1 MHGSFTHGA
10 RGGLSGEKTWKKRS
24 GGEFLLLRAT
34 VGFALEASDGLD
46 EAHSRCGR
54 FTPQQLAH
62 GAATSAKCLSSD
74 AWAKHRAGLNDGA
87 LQPGWRV
94 GTSLHVPAA
103 TLSGWGGARGG
114 WVLSASG

>member
-62 GAATSAKCLSSD
+62 GAAHICLEPFQRRLGQ
-74 AWAKHRAGLNDGA
+74 APCWAE
-87 LQPGWRV
+87 
-94 GTSLHVPAA
+94 
-103 TLSGWGGARGG
+103 
-114 WVLSASG
+114 